1 MNKSSL
7 KFLQD
12 LITAPS
18 PSGYEQPAQRVWRK
32 YAGQYADK
40 VENDFHGNSFA
51 ILNPNGTPRLMFAG
65 HCDELGF
72 LVKYIDEN
80 GFIYF
85 DTVGGHDKGIIPG
98 RRVVIHSKNGT
109 VIGVTGKKAIHL
121 MTQEDRKK
129 VPEIENLWI
138 DIGVANK
145 EEAEKLVTVGDP
157 IVYDT
162 GFQQIN
168 KKVATSRGFD
178 DKVGA
183 FAVAEAVRLLKEVE
197 LACSVY
203 SVATVQEEV
212 GLRGA
217 RTSGYSVDPQVGV
230 AVDVTHATDSPE
242 INVKKD
248 GEIKLG
254 KGPVIL
260 RGSNAN
266 PMVVEL
272 LLQAA
277 KDEKIPIQIEATAG
291 GTGTDANA
299 IQLTRGGV
307 ATGLVSIPL
316 RYMHTP
322 SEIVSLDDVENT
334 AKLLAVFAKHVTPD
348 VDFRP

>member
-1 MNKSSL
+1 MHKASL
-7 KFLQD
+7 QFLQE
-12 LITAPS
+12 LIAAPS

-32 YAGQYADK
+32 YAEKYCDQMDS
-40 VENDFHGNSFA
+40 DFHGNSYA
-51 ILNPNGTPRLMFAG
+51 ILNPKGAPRLMFAG

-72 LVKYIDEN
+72 IVKYIDEK
-80 GFIYF
+80 GFLYF
-85 DTVGGHDKGIIPG
+85 ATVGGHDKGIIPG
-98 RRVVIHSKNGT
+98 RRVTIHSANGPVT
-109 VIGVTGKKAIHL
+109 GVTGKKAIHL
-121 MTQEDRKK
+121 MTAEDRKK

-138 DIGVANK
+138 DIGVASQ
-145 EEAEKLVTVGDP
+145 EEAAKLVNIGDP

-162 GFQQIN
+162 GFQTIN
-168 KKVATSRGFD
+168 ETVATSRGFD

-183 FAVAEAVRLLKEVE
+183 FAVAEVLRLLKGEP
-197 LACSVY
+197 LACAIY

-217 RTSGYSVDPQVGV
+217 RTSGYAVDPQVGV

-254 KGPVIL
+254 GGPAIL
-260 RGSNAN
+260 RGANAN
-266 PMVVEL
+266 PKVVEL
-272 LLQAA
+272 LMQAA
-277 KDEKIPIQIEATAG
+277 KAEKIPIQIEATAG

-299 IQLTRGGV
+299 IQLSRGGV

-322 SEIVSLDDVENT
+322 SEVVSLDDVKNT
-334 AKLLAVFAKHVTPD
+334 AKLLAAFAKRVTPE
-348 VDFRP
+348 VDFKP